1 MSLAKGTLLIGWAA
15 VVSMGLMRIAG
26 LEEAVKQA
34 QAEVAGLRQE
44 VLAASN
50 VSVGN
55 VHAECDQARAEVRML
70 HAEATGL
77 LNKLLLSVNELPQP
91 THRTLDRRC
100 GSTLTSSH
108 ARSAGGPLT
117 AGPARSP
124 GRADRRPPS
133 RSTGSGISARP
144 LAGQRARRGRPAW
157 GSCRGA
163 GARAVGASDGDKRK
177 ARRTGPQYREA

>member
-1 MSLAKGTLLIGWAA
+1 MSLAKGTLLMGWAA

-34 QAEVAGLRQE
+34 QAEVAVLRQE
-44 VLAASN
+44 VLEASN

-91 THRTLDRRC
+91 THRTLGPPVWVDPDR
-100 GSTLTSSH
+100 
-108 ARSAGGPLT
+108 P
-117 AGPARSP
+117 PAREVQE
-124 GRADRRPPS
+124 GA
-133 RSTGSGISARP
+133 
-144 LAGQRARRGRPAW
+144 PA
-157 GSCRGA
+157 A
-163 GARAVGASDGDKRK
+163 E
-177 ARRTGPQYREA
+177 Q